1 VNAATKGDDM
11 PARVAQLPI
20 SITGFWPLN
29 RIATRI
35 AREVKL
41 WRWRRQRSQTGSPV
55 TVPRRRSGRAFM
67 LASRCSD
74 PSVGA

>member
-1 VNAATKGDDM
+1 M

-20 SITGFWPLN
+20 SITGFWPLS

-41 WRWRRQRSQTGSPV
+41 WRWRRQRSQIGAPV
-55 TVPRRRSGRAFM
+55 TVRRRRSGSAYMFE
-67 LASRCSD
+67 SRCADSG
-74 PSVGA
+74 PGA